1 MADVTISGLSLAS
14 PNKDTAIIPFSDGST
29 TYKTSPSGIVAASP
43 GSVIQTVCFNNPE
56 TVTVSSN
63 PVYFNQASITP
74 RFNTSKILISLGTV
88 IHRDSGGST
97 TDYYNIE
104 LRRGSQFLSRLTD
117 AALFQSTGDGTREFY
132 NTVFLDSPV
141 TTSAVSYG
149 GYVIRMSGGA
159 SARVNIGNSGYIS
172 MQEIAG

>member
-1 MADVTISGLSLAS
+1 MADTTISGLSE
-14 PNKDTAIIPFSDGST
+14 AIPSKSSAVIPFSDGST
-29 TYKTSPSGIVAASP
+29 TYRTAPSGIVAASP
-43 GSVIQTVCFNNPE
+43 GSVIQTICLNNPA

-104 LRRGSQFLSRLTD
+104 LRRGSLFCSRLTD

-132 NTVFLDSPV
+132 NTVYLDSPESASVV
-141 TTSAVSYG
+141 TYG
-149 GYVIRMSGGA
+149 GYVMRMSGGS
-159 SARVNIGNSGYIS
+159 SARVNIGNCGYMS
-172 MQEIAG
+172 LQEIAG